1 MHSVSRKWRVLRYFR
16 LEWAKAIKYTLLQDS
31 AKKKESEGEKKNV
44 PLWLHKSFPREI
56 ILYIWQMF
64 LVGRR
69 TQMRAILFRFNLT
82 WMKKDCELIIISK
95 RVFPSIIPNW
105 MIKTPWWTIFGAPK
119 RNLKCYFNGKPNC
132 ITWIFRT
139 SDNFL
144 TDSERNGG
152 RSRSFQTSTARAAR
166 KPHAITEWKIL
177 SL

>member
-16 LEWAKAIKYTLLQDS
+16 LEWAKAIKYTLLQDP
-31 AKKKESEGEKKNV
+31 AKKKEREGEKKNV

-64 LVGRR
+64 QVGRR

-95 RVFPSIIPNW
+95 RVFPAIIPNW
-105 MIKTPWWTIFGAPK
+105 MIKTPWWIIFGAPK
-119 RNLKCYFNGKPNC
+119 RNLKCYFNGKANC
-132 ITWIFRT
+132 ITWTFRT

-144 TDSERNGG
+144 TDERTEEG
-152 RSRSFQTSTARAAR
+152 RSFQTFTARAAR
-166 KPHAITEWKIL
+166 KPHAITAWNIL